1 MIHPS
6 IVDKLHLSRSDAHT
20 QAQAHIVNSQS
31 FVNRKQ
37 KPKPGQRD
45 YHICDKEHKIT
56 GIVFLVA

>member
-6 IVDKLHLSRSDAHT
+6 IVDKLHLSRSDAQT

-37 KPKPGQRD
+37 EPKLGQRGCP
-45 YHICDKEHKIT
+45 ICDKEHKIT
-56 GIVFLVA
+56 GTVFLVA